1 MSKITPMHTKADR
14 VVRLHAE
21 RRALRA
27 EGVPSTALERNRRK
41 LLAAHRALRHEL
53 DDRPDAA

>member
-1 MSKITPMHTKADR
+1 MISPMHTRADR

-27 EGVPSTALERNRRK
+27 EGVPSSALERNRRA
-41 LLAAHRALRHEL
+41 LLAAHRALRAEL
-53 DDRPDAA
+53 AERPRAA

>member
-1 MSKITPMHTKADR
+1 MHAMHTRADR

-27 EGVPSTALERNRRK
+27 EGVPSTALERNRRA
-41 LLAAHRALRHEL
+41 LLAAHRALRAEL
-53 DDRPDAA
+53 ADRPRAA

>member
-1 MSKITPMHTKADR
+1 MLRMLPMNTRADR

-27 EGVPSTALERNRRK
+27 EGVPSSALERNRRA
-41 LLAAHRALRHEL
+41 LVAAHRALRAEL
-53 DDRPDAA
+53 VNSPRAA

>member
-1 MSKITPMHTKADR
+1 MSKILPMHTKADR

-27 EGVPSTALERNRRK
+27 EGVPSAALERNRRR
-41 LLAAHRALRHEL
+41 LVAAHRALRDEL
-53 DDRPDAA
+53 DDRPRAA

>member
-1 MSKITPMHTKADR
+1 MHTKADR

-27 EGVPSTALERNRRK
+27 EGVPSAALERNRRA
-41 LLAAHRALRHEL
+41 LVAAPRALRAEL
-53 DDRPDAA
+53 EHGPRAA

>member
-1 MSKITPMHTKADR
+1 MMQPMNTKADR

-27 EGVPSTALERNRRK
+27 EGVPSAALERNRRK
-41 LLAAHRALRHEL
+41 LVAAHRALRAEL
-53 DDRPDAA
+53 ANGPRAA

>member
-1 MSKITPMHTKADR
+1 MSMMRRMNTKADR

-27 EGVPSTALERNRRK
+27 EGVPTSALERNRRK
-41 LLAAHRALRHEL
+41 LVAAHRALRREL
-53 DDRPDAA
+53 DHRPRAA

>member
-1 MSKITPMHTKADR
+1 MLLMHTRADQ

-27 EGVPSTALERNRRK
+27 EGVPPSALERNRRA
-41 LLAAHRALRHEL
+41 LVAAHRALRAEL
-53 DDRPDAA
+53 ANSPRAA

>member
-1 MSKITPMHTKADR
+1 MHTRADR

-27 EGVPSTALERNRRK
+27 EGVPATALERNRRA
-41 LLAAHRALRHEL
+41 LLAAHRALRAEL
-53 DDRPDAA
+53 ADRPRAA

>member
-1 MSKITPMHTKADR
+1 MSRILYMGTKADR

-27 EGVPSTALERNRRK
+27 EGVPSTALERNRRA
-41 LLAAHRALRHEL
+41 LVAAHRALRAEL
-53 DDRPDAA
+53 ENGPRAA

>member
-1 MSKITPMHTKADR
+1 MISPMHTKADR

-27 EGVPSTALERNRRK
+27 EGVPSSALERNRRK
-41 LLAAHRALRHEL
+41 LVAAHRALRAEL
-53 DDRPDAA
+53 DDRSRAA

>member
-1 MSKITPMHTKADR
+1 MQPMHTGADR

-27 EGVPSTALERNRRK
+27 EGVPRSALERNRRA
-41 LLAAHRALRHEL
+41 LVAAHRALRAEL
-53 DDRPDAA
+53 ADGRRAA